1 MTDIQGRNWNRHGA
15 GKCTVAAN
23 SGLRKRMRA
32 SRRGL
37 LPDDVLQKIDLASSQ
52 KALMR
57 HKWYRKK
64 MEALLGAV
72 ES

>member
-1 MTDIQGRNWNRHGA
+1 MKTSHGTGRCIIA
-15 GKCTVAAN
+15 EN
-23 SGLRKRMRA
+23 SSLRKRMRA
-32 SRRGL
+32 ARRGL
-37 LPDDVLQKIDLASSQ
+37 LPDDVLQKIDLATSQ

-72 ES
+72 AS

>member
-1 MTDIQGRNWNRHGA
+1 MIRPVGPCVIA
-15 GKCTVAAN
+15 SN

-32 SRRGL
+32 ARRGL
-37 LPDDVLQKIDLASSQ
+37 LPAEDLQKIELATSQ

-64 MEALLGAV
+64 MAALLGELSA
-72 ES
+72 